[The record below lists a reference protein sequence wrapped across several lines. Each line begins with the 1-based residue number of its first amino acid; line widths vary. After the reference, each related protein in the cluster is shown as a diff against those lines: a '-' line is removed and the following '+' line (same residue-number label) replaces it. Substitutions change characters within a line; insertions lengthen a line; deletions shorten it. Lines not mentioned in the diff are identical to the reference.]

1 MAQLEPGEWF
11 WFCFQVGT
19 HSFVGQRAFKS
30 FLNHFGTLL
39 ADRQILYEHITQP
52 CKAQA
57 FGSKTS
63 CQRSRCVSAKW
74 PMRSSCTLELCPFIC
89 SRFYLILYYTENE
102 YLPSQL
108 KQGHL
113 SGELLVCEVAS
124 WVRVLKGKAVVSVPS
139 GKIGTPE

>member
-1 MAQLEPGEWF
+1 M
-11 WFCFQVGT
+11 GT
-19 HSFVGQRAFKS
+19 HSLVVQQAFKS
-30 FLNHFGTLL
+30 FLSRFGLLL

-63 CQRSRCVSAKW
+63 CQRSRCVSSKW
-74 PMRSSCTLELCPFIC
+74 PMRSSCALELCPLIC

-102 YLPSQL
+102 YLPCQL

-113 SGELLVCEVAS
+113 SGGLLACKVAS
-124 WVRVLKGKAVVSVPS
+124 WVRVLEGKAMLSVPS
-139 GKIGTPE
+139 ENIGTPE